1 MRGIEDSDIREHLM
15 MLTHVLRT
23 YHDLVMSEAT
33 TSTVFPFPNSAVSL
47 LAHRLA

>member
-1 MRGIEDSDIREHLM
+1 MRAIEDSDIREHLM

-23 YHDLVMSEAT
+23 YHDLVRFEAI
-33 TSTVFPFPNSAVSL
+33 TSTVFPFPNGAVRL